1 MALIDT
7 SGLEP
12 FADLIKEVYGD
23 LAKPGVQN
31 VGAALSAVLG
41 LGVTLMWPIM
51 WANARSKIAL
61 ENNLEA
67 YRDRLKEV
75 PSEQITIA
83 PPEVAMPILDKL
95 GYVTN
100 EELKKLYIELLAKAS
115 IKDLNN
121 QAHPSFVNI
130 INNLSPDEAKLIQL
144 IIPEDRIPFIK
155 IRLNLAN
162 DKGGIDIDNPVVII
176 PDLSLDFPENLG
188 AYISNLVGVGLL
200 QVKEGT
206 YLTDEKQ
213 YISHMKYFESKK
225 PDYEVIYRAVE
236 KANKAYDTEKGL
248 IQVTKLGHM
257 FFKAVYP

>member
-31 VGAALSAVLG
+31 VGVALSAVLG
-41 LGVTLMWPIM
+41 LGVTLLWPIM
-51 WANARSKIAL
+51 WANERAKIAL

-67 YRDRLKEV
+67 YRERLKDV
-75 PSEQITIA
+75 PPEQITIA

-115 IKDLNN
+115 IRDLNN

-130 INNLSPDEAKLIQL
+130 INNLSPDEAKLIQVL
-144 IIPEDRIPFIK
+144 IPEDSIPLIA
-155 IRLNLAN
+155 IRLKFKNGAV
-162 DKGGIDIDNPVVII
+162 DIENPVII
-176 PDLSLDFPENLG
+176 ISNLTLTFSENLG
-188 AYISNLVGVGLL
+188 AYISNLVGAGLL
-200 QVKEGT
+200 EVKEET
-206 YLTDEKQ
+206 FLADDKWYVP
-213 YISHMKYFESKK
+213 HMEYFESRK
-225 PDYEVIYRAVE
+225 PVYDKVYQDVE
-236 KANKAYDTEKGL
+236 KADPPYEVRKGI

-257 FFKAVYP
+257 FFKAINKI